1 MDVIGRDNIR
11 RQMRENK
18 ARDNGWT
25 AEMMTG
31 ERQETERG
39 RDGVRDLENRGV
51 KRRDP
56 GHYPCS
62 ISAGQADGSLSV
74 YYTS

>member
-18 ARDNGWT
+18 ARDNGQT

-31 ERQETERG
+31 ETQETERG
-39 RDGVRDLENRGV
+39 RERVRDLENRGV

>member
-1 MDVIGRDNIR
+1 MDIIGGDNLR
-11 RQMRENK
+11 RQMGKNE

-25 AEMMTG
+25 AEMTAG
-31 ERQETERG
+31 ERRETERG
-39 RDGVRDLENRGV
+39 RDLENGGV
-51 KRRDP
+51 KKNDP